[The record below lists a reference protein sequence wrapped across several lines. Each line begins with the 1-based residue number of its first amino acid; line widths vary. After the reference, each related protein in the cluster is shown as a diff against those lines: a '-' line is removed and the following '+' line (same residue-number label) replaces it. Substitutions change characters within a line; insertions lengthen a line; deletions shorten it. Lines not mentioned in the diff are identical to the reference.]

1 MMTLILGGVRSGK
14 TRLAEKIATETGLPV
29 VYLATANA
37 GDIEMSYRINKHKER
52 RDSNWLT
59 IEEEINLASA
69 IQEYSVKGNAVIV
82 DCLTLWM
89 TNLLLQLTDR
99 DIKSQ
104 QARLIETLRT
114 LESPVFIVSNETNL
128 GIIPIDALSRR
139 FCDEIGVLHQQLGQI
154 ADEVIFMV
162 AGIPHLIKSSP

>member
-1 MMTLILGGVRSGK
+1 MTLILGGVRSGK